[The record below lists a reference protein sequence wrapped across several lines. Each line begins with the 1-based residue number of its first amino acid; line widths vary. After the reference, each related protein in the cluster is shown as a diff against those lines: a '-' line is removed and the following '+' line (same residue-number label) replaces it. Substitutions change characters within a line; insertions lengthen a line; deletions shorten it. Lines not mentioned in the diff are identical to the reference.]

1 MPDIFPELI
10 ISDFLDT
17 DTVGVFTTQYS
28 EPNELLLLH
37 NKSGIKVKLVK
48 EPLCLVAYMFSFT
61 NGWVEVLKEEVS
73 GPVVF
78 FPMMLPKP
86 SEKEEAAKREAS
98 VEEFR
103 KYNGLRF
110 LKNLAIILGESPED
124 LDAVALE

>member
-1 MPDIFPELI
+1 MADIFPELI
-10 ISDFLDT
+10 VSDFLDP

-37 NKSGIKVKLVK
+37 NKSGIKVRLVK
-48 EPLCLVAYMFSFT
+48 EPGCLTAYMFSFT
-61 NGWVEVLKEEVS
+61 NGWLEILKEEVS

-78 FPMMLPKP
+78 FPMMLPK
-86 SEKEEAAKREAS
+86 SNEKEEAAKREAT

-103 KYNGLRF
+103 KYNGLRY